1 MASISRLL
9 FIIILL
15 FPVIPLHA
23 QPASDAT
30 DECRTSNRVVQ
41 LSVSE
46 IAPPRDGSANDTEP
60 SPPEMWKGW
69 LLFKLKNLSQAKTH
83 RCNSG
88 ILRVPLEDTGFW
100 SWARPSKALSLT
112 VNGAQY
118 WRRAVQI
125 RPCSSCRR
133 YLTSSAL
140 PNSAPPRPA
149 TPAHHTGYYP
159 RGSHAP
165 SSTPGSSHHAL
176 HYLNLLPSF
185 LCCGAVRITTR
196 RRATDL
202 CTIIMAP
209 VFVCARSRPNEM
221 YQLNATAQYAE
232 SR

>member
-1 MASISRLL
+1 MQNVQQGGSAQRFGNRPTARRLRKRYRTLPTRDVEGVASIQAEE
-9 FIIILL
+9 
-15 FPVIPLHA
+15 PVPGK
-23 QPASDAT
+23 DAY
-30 DECRTSNRVVQ
+30 
-41 LSVSE
+41 
-46 IAPPRDGSANDTEP
+46 
-60 SPPEMWKGW
+60 
-69 LLFKLKNLSQAKTH
+69 

-112 VNGAQY
+112 VNGPQY

-176 HYLNLLPSF
+176 HYLNLLPSS